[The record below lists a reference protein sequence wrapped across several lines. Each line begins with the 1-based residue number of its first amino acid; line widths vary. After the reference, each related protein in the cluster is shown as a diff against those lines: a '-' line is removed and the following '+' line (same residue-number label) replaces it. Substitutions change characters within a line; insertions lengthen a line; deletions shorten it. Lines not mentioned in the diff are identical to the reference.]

1 MRTSS
6 SFLMQ
11 SLVTGAAAGAYA
23 SARKTVMPTW
33 INASHVNSGITPR
46 PLDPQGGSTG

>member
-11 SLVTGAAAGAYA
+11 SLAGATAGMYA
-23 SARKTVMPTW
+23 SARKAVKPTW
-33 INASHVNSGITPR
+33 TNASHVISGITPR